1 MVERIQELYREYA
14 AEFQRQEEKRRVGA
28 GMFGLADGPRNYP
41 CHERFARDLESLL
54 KEAEKTAAPE
64 QAEEILACVYFAPQA
79 RAERQDAVYWLLTAV
94 HGMTVGLVS
103 RLTPDAAG
111 RLLARYQAAYP
122 RREQLPA
129 QRKAASALK
138 KRGT

>member
-79 RAERQDAVYWLLTAV
+79 RAGGR
-94 HGMTVGLVS
+94 
-103 RLTPDAAG
+103 TPSTG
-111 RLLARYQAAYP
+111 C
-122 RREQLPA
+122 
-129 QRKAASALK
+129 
-138 KRGT
+138 

>member
-1 MVERIQELYREYA
+1 MAV
-14 AEFQRQEEKRRVGA
+14 
-28 GMFGLADGPRNYP
+28 
-41 CHERFARDLESLL
+41 
-54 KEAEKTAAPE
+54 KTATVTARVQPE
-64 QAEEILACVYFAPQA
+64 VKQQAEEILACVYFAPQA
-79 RAERQDAVYWLLTAV
+79 RAERQDAVYWMLTAV

>member
-14 AEFQRQEEKRRVGA
+14 AEFQRQEDKRRAGA
-28 GMFGLADGPRNYP
+28 GMFGLTDGPRNYP

-79 RAERQDAVYWLLTAV
+79 RGARQDAVYWMLTAV
-94 HGMTVGLVS
+94 HGMTVLQGIVS
-103 RLTPDAAG
+103 
-111 RLLARYQAAYP
+111 
-122 RREQLPA
+122 E
-129 QRKAASALK
+129 
-138 KRGT
+138 

>member
-41 CHERFARDLESLL
+41 CHEQFARDLENLL

-79 RAERQDAVYWLLTAV
+79 
-94 HGMTVGLVS
+94 GMTVGLVS

-111 RLLARYQAAYP
+111 RLLARYQATYP

>member
-54 KEAEKTAAPE
+54 KEAIK
-64 QAEEILACVYFAPQA
+64 
-79 RAERQDAVYWLLTAV
+79 
-94 HGMTVGLVS
+94 G
-103 RLTPDAAG
+103 
-111 RLLARYQAAYP
+111 
-122 RREQLPA
+122 
-129 QRKAASALK
+129 
-138 KRGT
+138 

>member
-14 AEFQRQEEKRRVGA
+14 AEFQHLTQRQEEKRRVGA

-79 RAERQDAVYWLLTAV
+79 RAERQDI
-94 HGMTVGLVS
+94 
-103 RLTPDAAG
+103 
-111 RLLARYQAAYP
+111 
-122 RREQLPA
+122 
-129 QRKAASALK
+129 
-138 KRGT
+138 